1 MRPLTLDATNALLT
15 DARTA
20 LLEFVVTEDRSYLF
34 VVTRAARVD
43 VRVYPLA
50 ITQPDLTD
58 LTERFRLLLS
68 TVDNRFSQPARELYD
83 LLLAP
88 AAAQLRGKTR
98 LVIVPDGPLW
108 EVPFQALL
116 TPRDRY
122 LADDHTVFYVPSLTV
137 LQQMMQPRQDRV
149 PRPAKPTLLA
159 LGNPSLGQRAV
170 APGSA
175 RMADD
180 TLEPLPE
187 AERQVQALQGMYGS
201 SGGKSYLG
209 ADAREGRFKSEAAN
223 YTILHLATHGMVD
236 NRAPMYSSLV
246 FAQTTQTDGEDGLL
260 EAWELMTLDLKA
272 DVVVLSACETAR
284 GRISHGEGMIGL
296 TWALFVAGAPTTVVS
311 QWKVRSDSTADLMIA
326 FHRRLRARLARSP
339 GQRDLAGAL
348 RMAALEIKRDPRYRH
363 PFYWAPFVVIG
374 NGY

>member
-1 MRPLTLDATNALLT
+1 M
-15 DARTA
+15 
-20 LLEFVVTEDRSYLF
+20 TEDRSYLF
-34 VVTRAARVD
+34 VLTRAARVE

-50 ITQPDLTD
+50 ITQKDLTD

-122 LADDHTVFYVPSLTV
+122 LTDDHTVFYVPSLTV
-137 LQQMMQPRQDRV
+137 LQQMMQPRQDGAR
-149 PRPAKPTLLA
+149 RPAKPTLLA
-159 LGNPSLGQRAV
+159 LGNPALGQRAV
-170 APGSA
+170 AQGSA

-201 SGGKSYLG
+201 SARKKLHRSRCARGPVQVRSRQLQHPSPG
-209 ADAREGRFKSEAAN
+209 DAR
-223 YTILHLATHGMVD
+223 HGQQP
-236 NRAPMYSSLV
+236 R
-246 FAQTTQTDGEDGLL
+246 
-260 EAWELMTLDLKA
+260 A
-272 DVVVLSACETAR
+272 DVFQP
-284 GRISHGEGMIGL
+284 G
-296 TWALFVAGAPTTVVS
+296 
-311 QWKVRSDSTADLMIA
+311 VRSD
-326 FHRRLRARLARSP
+326 HRRRAARTDCS
-339 GQRDLAGAL
+339 
-348 RMAALEIKRDPRYRH
+348 KR
-363 PFYWAPFVVIG
+363 G
-374 NGY
+374 S